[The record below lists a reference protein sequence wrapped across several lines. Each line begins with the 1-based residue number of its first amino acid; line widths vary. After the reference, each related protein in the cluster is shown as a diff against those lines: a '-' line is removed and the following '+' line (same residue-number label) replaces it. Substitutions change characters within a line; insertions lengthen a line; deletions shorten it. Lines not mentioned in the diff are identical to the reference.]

1 MEQLRALGAQL
12 LAIWSQLGVNQ
23 KLTVAASGFIVA
35 VTLAVVVF
43 FTSRTDFVLLYG
55 GLDPKDA
62 GDVVA
67 VLDEQS
73 VPYEAGAGGTSIKVP
88 RSQVHSLRMTLA
100 SRGLP
105 KSSGDGKGYEL
116 FDEKNTISMS
126 DFVQQVNKKRAIEG
140 ELGRSISMIS
150 GVKSAR
156 VMVVMPETRLI
167 VDDNKKPTASV
178 MVNLSQEGMV
188 DQQAVNSIRFL
199 VANSVPGLQH
209 NHVSVVDNFGNTLS
223 ANEEG
228 GTFTAMANNRLTA
241 RRNLELYLASKVESM
256 LAGVLG
262 PNQVQVTVSAEMDH
276 DQITHTSEIYDP
288 DGSVTNSV
296 TEKIE
301 NTGNSKPSPGGLVGT
316 PVNANASTNNL
327 AGGALSNNEQN
338 KSESVIQLNNSRTTT
353 NVVKAAGEIRRL
365 TASVLVN
372 QGTDPRTD
380 TSMTQLTNIVKNA
393 IGMHAG
399 VAAVRPDDI
408 IVAEMQFNRSH
419 IAAAEAQI
427 SSAATKDLI
436 STVLKNLLYVL
447 LGGAA
452 LFAFVKLVHRSG
464 DETIQTGV
472 PVGQLLGAAG
482 PVPAVAGAP
491 GAVPAPGGAAVPFA
505 AAPSAPG
512 GGASGEASGSK
523 PITIEGSAGPVEI
536 NTDNMTLED
545 IESTIA
551 DARSGKMKLSP
562 ADIQQLM
569 QARDE
574 ERERMKLLAATE
586 DDVEVIE
593 EQKQKLIMDFGLGA
607 KQPERV
613 NIEVLRDMITESPET
628 MAVAARRWLKND
640 DSE

>member
-23 KLTVAASGFIVA
+23 KITVAASGFIVA

-62 GDVVA
+62 GEVVS
-67 VLDEQS
+67 VLEEQS

-178 MVNLSQEGMV
+178 MINVSQEGMV
-188 DQQAVNSIRFL
+188 DQQSVNSIRFL
-199 VANSVPGLQH
+199 VANAVPGLQH

-228 GTFTAMANNRLTA
+228 GTFSAMANNRLTA
-241 RRNLELYLASKVESM
+241 RRNLELYLSSKVESM

-288 DGSVTNSV
+288 EGSVTNTV

-301 NTGNSKPSPGGLVGT
+301 NTGNTQPSPGGLVGT

-327 AGGALSNNEQN
+327 AGSALSNNQQN
-338 KSESVIQLNNSRTTT
+338 KSESVVSFNNSRTTT

-372 QGTDPRTD
+372 QGTDPRD
-380 TSMTQLTNIVKNA
+380 NASMTQLTNIVKNA
-393 IGMHAG
+393 IGLHAG
-399 VAAVRPDDI
+399 AAAVRPDDI
-408 IVAEMQFNRSH
+408 VVAEMAFNRAH
-419 IAAAEAQI
+419 ITEAQAQM

-452 LFAFVKLVHRSG
+452 LLAFVKLVHRSS

-472 PVGQLLGAAG
+472 PVGQLLGTVG
-482 PVPAVAGAP
+482 PVPAVAGAM
-491 GAVPAPGGAAVPFA
+491 GAMPAPGGM
-505 AAPSAPG
+505 
-512 GGASGEASGSK
+512 GGAMAGGSSAGSESVASTPSQ
-523 PITIEGSAGPVEI
+523 PITIEGSAGRVEI

-551 DARSGKMKLSP
+551 DARTGKIKLSP
-562 ADIQQLM
+562 VHIQQLVA
-569 QARDE
+569 ARDE
-574 ERERMKLLAATE
+574 ERERLKLLAATE

-628 MAVAARRWLKND
+628 MAVAARRWLKNED
-640 DSE
+640 AE

>member
-23 KLTVAASGFIVA
+23 KLTVAASGLIVA

-301 NTGNSKPSPGGLVGT
+301 NNGNSKPSPGGLVGT
-316 PVNANASTNNL
+316 PVNANVSTNNL
-327 AGGALSNNEQN
+327 AGGALSNNQQN

-482 PVPAVAGAP
+482 PVPAVAGVP
-491 GAVPAPGGAAVPFA
+491 SGVPAPGGAAVPFA
-505 AAPSAPG
+505 AAS
-512 GGASGEASGSK
+512 GASGGGDSGEAPGAK

-569 QARDE
+569 KARDE
-574 ERERMKLLAATE
+574 ERERMKLLASTE

-628 MAVAARRWLKND
+628 MAVAARRWLKNED
-640 DSE
+640 AD